1 VIYNT
6 SVQVFSVLG
15 VDRRREIVEALAE
28 GELNVTELSERFG
41 MPQPAMSRHL
51 RILREHGLVRSQV
64 RGQQRIYRIDPR
76 GFIELDSWLDR
87 YRTFWAGRPDAF
99 NRFLYVEPD

>member
-1 VIYNT
+1 M
-6 SVQVFSVLG
+6 QVFSALG

-51 RILREHGLVRSQV
+51 RILREHGLVLSQV

-87 YRTFWAGRPDAF
+87 YRTSWAGRIDTS
-99 NRFLYVEPD
+99 NRFLDAEPDR